1 MYLYH
6 LFNNHWRWGSCL
18 VWTGTEDSICA
29 HSVSCAQCCLCPW
42 IVLRVSL
49 TFIEVSSEPARSFL
63 QLNGLL
69 IFFHSSLPSTYT
81 SNSVVPQGV
90 LAPIFTNVGVL
101 CSCSNH
107 RQHWAQDTEWA
118 QIKGKTQHRKKIK
131 MSNMDPTKQ
140 GVNPSARES

>member
-1 MYLYH
+1 MRLWYKKEEQLNFH
-6 LFNNHWRWGSCL
+6 EHSGSPPVLWGPCCSSLFFFLCC
-18 VWTGTEDSICA
+18 VFPFVCA

-63 QLNGLL
+63 QLNELL
-69 IFFHSSLPSTYT
+69 ICFHSSLPSTYT

-101 CSCSNH
+101 CSCSN
-107 RQHWAQDTEWA
+107 
-118 QIKGKTQHRKKIK
+118 KTTASSSVVVKEA
-131 MSNMDPTKQ
+131 
-140 GVNPSARES
+140 V